1 MQTLRLRVDPTLRN
15 CANNE
20 SGGRPWRFNRWGL
33 SALAPGARRLPSLR
47 GAPGRDVL
55 IWAREP
61 ETVAAINETHRNAV
75 FLPDADLDPAI
86 EATSRFNEVATCDML
101 LMVTPAQHMRA
112 VGAEL
117 APYLREGQPLVICSK
132 GIEQA
137 TGRLMS
143 QVAGDLMPAAEI
155 AVLSGPS
162 FASDV
167 ARGLPAAVTLATAEE
182 ALGRA
187 LSHALSH
194 PPFRCYWSGD
204 VIGAEIGG
212 AVKNVY
218 AIAAGIVVGKELGA
232 SAHAGLVTRSFAE
245 MARFGVAL
253 GARLDTMVGLSGLGD
268 LVLTCGSPQS
278 RNMSLGIALGQ
289 GESAKDVLSGRL
301 TVTEGVTTA
310 AAMVEAAR
318 ARDIDMPIAQAVQ
331 AVISGETTVDQA
343 IEALLARPLRPEL

>member
-1 MQTLRLRVDPTLRN
+1 MALQSVGVIG
-15 CANNE
+15 A
-20 SGGRPWRFNRWGL
+20 GAWGT
-33 SALAPGARRLPSLR
+33 ALAVIARR
-47 GAPGRDVL
+47 AGRDVL
-55 IWAREP
+55 VWAREP
-61 ETVAAINETHRNAV
+61 ETVAAINDAHCNAV
-75 FLPDADLDPAI
+75 FLPDIALDPAI

-101 LMVTPAQHMRA
+101 LMVTPAQHVRA
-112 VGAEL
+112 IGAEL

-137 TGRLMS
+137 TGRLLS
-143 QVAGDLMPAAEI
+143 QVAGELMPAAEI

-167 ARGLPAAVTLATAEE
+167 AGGLPAAVTLATAKE

-194 PPFRCYWSGD
+194 SPFRCYWSGD

-218 AIAAGIVVGKELGA
+218 AIAAGIVVGKRLGA
-232 SAHAGLVTRSFAE
+232 SAHAGLVTRGFAE

-253 GARLDTMVGLSGLGD
+253 GGRLDTMIGLSGLGD

-278 RNMSLGIALGQ
+278 RNMSLGVALGQ
-289 GESAKDVLSGRL
+289 GRSAGEALSGRL

-310 AAMVEAAR
+310 AAMVEIASAR
-318 ARDIDMPIAQAVQ
+318 GIELPIAEAVH
-331 AVISGETTVDQA
+331 AVVSGLTTVDEA
-343 IEALLARPLRPEL
+343 IESLLARPLRPEM